1 MKKARPLAVR
11 APNSVAAAAATTAV
25 HPQRPPF
32 LLHTQHNTHHTRQKE
47 RERTHLAATTGAEE
61 AARFAVLAAE
71 QARKLREEQAA
82 ERAKLAADK
91 RLTWNAKEKRKRDA
105 GMQSRGKNY
114 VEEEKRCV
122 ACVCVLR
129 ALCCVGWRCVC

>member
-1 MKKARPLAVR
+1 M
-11 APNSVAAAAATTAV
+11 
-25 HPQRPPF
+25 
-32 LLHTQHNTHHTRQKE
+32 
-47 RERTHLAATTGAEE
+47 
-61 AARFAVLAAE
+61 LAAE

-122 ACVCVLR
+122 LTVSLLVCLGVVCVYGSGAGAHTQRQCRQNITSSTHTQQQQKNKNNNQAGARVRRRPGL
-129 ALCCVGWRCVC
+129 